1 MKNFNTYINENTT
14 VDESA
19 ILTSQVFR
27 WVGILL
33 LSKLIPFLISLGA
46 DIIKLNWE
54 GWVTSLQNKFPKH
67 KDAIFILMNA
77 LRNNLS
83 KTDSCKTFIQDSE
96 RQKSDKTITIGDI
109 KTDIIPFISNDDDKQ
124 KVINLLDFIES
135 EKFAKSTKSV

>member
-19 ILTSQVFR
+19 IITSQVFR
-27 WVGILL
+27 WAGILL
-33 LSKLIPFLISLGA
+33 LSKLIPFLISLGV

-67 KDAIFILMNA
+67 KDAILILMSA

-96 RQKSDKTITIGDI
+96 RQKNNKTITISDI

-135 EKFAKSTKSV
+135 EKFAKSTESV